1 MIHHNV
7 KVGQSNFTFQI
18 IYSPACPYSGSSL
31 QSGEL
36 NSVTGLKVGCHLWYA
51 RLRQEKN
58 ERPRAEIKMHVF
70 KSNLALHARSH
81 QRNNTRI
88 FSVAAMCI
96 CIFMHKLL
104 IRYINYWHG
113 MNTKSGNYGKISQ
126 IYHTWNL
133 TVQVEGEWL
142 PHPGMLLQAPVAAP
156 LSSTNW
162 RICQTIRKTI
172 RKFSSLPKDWNM
184 CGCVTNE
191 TCVGVFPEKQS
202 TERYSQQ
209 LEDGRHSHKRVIAC
223 ARSEN

>member
-1 MIHHNV
+1 MKWEELRSLGYPSPCMLQGARPARISWQGSKSEGSCVVCVRERVPIQIINQVSLSQMIHHNV

-18 IYSPACPYSGSSL
+18 LYSPACPYSGSSL

-58 ERPRAEIKMHVF
+58 ERPRAEIKIHVF

-104 IRYINYWHG
+104 IRCINY
-113 MNTKSGNYGKISQ
+113 
-126 IYHTWNL
+126 
-133 TVQVEGEWL
+133 
-142 PHPGMLLQAPVAAP
+142 
-156 LSSTNW
+156 
-162 RICQTIRKTI
+162 
-172 RKFSSLPKDWNM
+172 
-184 CGCVTNE
+184 
-191 TCVGVFPEKQS
+191 
-202 TERYSQQ
+202 
-209 LEDGRHSHKRVIAC
+209 
-223 ARSEN
+223 